1 PRLGWT
7 MEEGTFTEW
16 LKSTGQAVKAGDPL
30 FVLESDKVTMDVE
43 ALDSGI
49 LYLPPNAPMPGAVVK
64 PGQLIG
70 YLLAAGENP
79 PDTAPVATRVV
90 VTPRARRIAKELGV
104 NPSELKGSGRDG
116 RIREQDVRAAAAQ
129 AAATSVPAT
138 GVRRV
143 IAERLSESRE

>member
-1 PRLGWT
+1 MAIEITIPRLGWT

-16 LKSTGQAVKAGDPL
+16 LKSAGEAVKAGEPL

-49 LYLPPNAPMPGAVVK
+49 LYLPPDAPMTGAVVK

-79 PDTAPVATRVV
+79 PTAAPVATRVP

-116 RIREQDVRAAAAQ
+116 RIREQDVRTAAAKTVAPT
-129 AAATSVPAT
+129 AP
-138 GVRRV
+138 
-143 IAERLSESRE
+143 